1 MASPVCGVPL
11 LPFFVG
17 SAVGTQL
24 SLLFLSLSGAKLREV
39 GEKGFDLRTV
49 QASMVQLGLV
59 MGVLQ
64 CVPLL
69 LIWLQKK
76 KKRGEAEAAA
86 GREKK
91 KGAAA
96 PKSPAKTAGRR

>member
-59 MGVLQ
+59 MGVLTALITRTTTHVRGRSDRQ
-64 CVPLL
+64 TELPNRPLFN
-69 LIWLQKK
+69 
-76 KKRGEAEAAA
+76 
-86 GREKK
+86 
-91 KGAAA
+91 GADE
-96 PKSPAKTAGRR
+96 